1 MYLYCTELT
10 FKDSEIVN
18 KAKGKGF
25 LDGNN
30 SIYLV
35 IQNFYRSKSLNI
47 DVQTNEKGGHRYSI
61 IKDCVF
67 LTKNTYPALFH
78 IREINERN
86 L

>member
-35 IQNFYRSKSLNI
+35 IQNFYRSKSLK
-47 DVQTNEKGGHRYSI
+47 TNEKGGHRYSI